1 MMRRI
6 GRVVSDARL
15 AGCRRQQQRWRQAGC
30 ISELCLSQMLQRSS
44 FRVRAFVSEP
54 LPSFPPCLPSTL
66 QELAEERERAAK
78 AKELE
83 VARLRAMQEKII
95 DNRAAIVSRG

>member
-1 MMRRI
+1 MR
-6 GRVVSDARL
+6 AK
-15 AGCRRQQQRWRQAGC
+15 
-30 ISELCLSQMLQRSS
+30 LSTPGSS
-44 FRVRAFVSEP
+44 H
-54 LPSFPPCLPSTL
+54 LL

-95 DNRAAIVSRG
+95 DNRAAIVSGLPWWAG